1 MKIITIYLTL
11 SFFLLSCG
19 KKGSLEL
26 PQNEP
31 QTNISYQ
38 TTHKSV

>member
-1 MKIITIYLTL
+1 MKIITIYLAL

-26 PQNEP
+26 PQNEL
-31 QTNISYQ
+31 QINISYQ
-38 TTHKSV
+38 ITHISV

>member
-1 MKIITIYLTL
+1 MKIITVYLAL

-26 PQNEP
+26 PQNEI

-38 TTHKSV
+38 IAHTSV